1 MILSTISLPYKAEP
15 TKSQNLHHLQGSST
29 NYHPSIFYWQNF
41 AKKIEIQNN
50 NLKTEVILEGF
61 IFQK

>member
-1 MILSTISLPYKAEP
+1 MILSTISLPCKAEP
-15 TKSQNLHHLQGSST
+15 TKRQNLHHPQGSST
-29 NYHPSIFYWQNF
+29 NYHPSLFLL
-41 AKKIEIQNN
+41 AKTRQKVEIQNN